1 MHLQANL
8 EELVKDL
15 KDAKSNQA
23 ATDDLTKK
31 VVQEH
36 DLEENKLK
44 EQEVGITFETNTQCR
59 VLFED

>member
-23 ATDDLTKK
+23 ATDDLTKRAVK
-31 VVQEH
+31 EH
-36 DLEENKLK
+36 DLEENKPNEL
-44 EQEVGITFETNTQCR
+44 EVGITFETNTPCR
-59 VLFED
+59 VLFDD

>member
-44 EQEVGITFETNTQCR
+44 EQEVGITFETNTPCR